1 MNEWRIQIL
10 FHIFLKCHFLIRLS
24 NNNNLTIK
32 ISPKQYPES
41 NVLTTVSKSIDN
53 TTTKIDFRARGRQAR
68 IRVSC
73 ESNNAEWEW
82 GSIRLAFQGD
92 GAR

>member
-1 MNEWRIQIL
+1 MSNINYSLDFE
-10 FHIFLKCHFLIRLS
+10 LS
-24 NNNNLTIK
+24 DNNNLTIK

-41 NVLTTVSKSIDN
+41 SVLTTVSKSIDN

-73 ESNNAEWEW
+73 SSQGSSWQW
-82 GSIRLAFQGD
+82 GSVRIASQGD
-92 GAR
+92 GER